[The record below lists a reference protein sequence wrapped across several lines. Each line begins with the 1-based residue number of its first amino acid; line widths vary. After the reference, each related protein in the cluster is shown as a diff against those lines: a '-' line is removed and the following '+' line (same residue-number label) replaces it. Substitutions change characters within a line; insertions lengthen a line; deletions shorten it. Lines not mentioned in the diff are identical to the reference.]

1 MADTMHLSKEE
12 LIARAQADME
22 RKLDAPEWTLR
33 QKLALTCRILFDGGH
48 DSGLAGQITARAP
61 EAGRYYTQRLG
72 LGFDEITA
80 DNLLVVDEDLRVQE
94 GGGMPNPAN
103 RFHSWIY
110 RARPD
115 VNCIIHTHPL
125 HAASL
130 SMLEVPLEISHMDN
144 CPLYGDVAFLKD
156 WPGVPVGNEEGEI
169 ISAAL
174 GDKRAI
180 LLSHHG
186 MLVAAASVEKPACWR
201 CSSSARAHAAAGDG
215 GRQDPADPAGAGAR
229 GARLDP
235 DAAPLAGGFRLLRAA
250 GAQDASR
257 RVGLRLAALQGGGA
271 CVSPPGSASG
281 RRRPLVRSGRGARRT
296 GAFRACLPVVFRST
310 PAHDRPASPI
320 ADPAPPASLS
330 LEQLAQRTGLT
341 KSYLSKLEEG

>member
-1 MADTMHLSKEE
+1 
-12 LIARAQADME
+12 
-22 RKLDAPEWTLR
+22 
-33 QKLALTCRILFDGGH
+33 
-48 DSGLAGQITARAP
+48 
-61 EAGRYYTQRLG
+61 
-72 LGFDEITA
+72 
-80 DNLLVVDEDLRVQE
+80 
-94 GGGMPNPAN
+94 MPNPAN

-186 MLVAAASVEKPACWR
+186 MLVAAGSVEEACVLALQFER
-201 CSSSARAHAAAGDG
+201 AARMQLLAMAAGKIQPIPPAL
-215 GRQDPADPAGAGAR
+215 GREAHDWILTPRRSQAGFAYY
-229 GARLDP
+229 
-235 DAAPLAGGFRLLRAA
+235 
-250 GAQDASR
+250 
-257 RVGLRLAALQGGGA
+257 
-271 CVSPPGSASG
+271 
-281 RRRPLVRSGRGARRT
+281 ARR
-296 GAFRACLPVVFRST
+296 AL
-310 PAHDRPASPI
+310 
-320 ADPAPPASLS
+320 
-330 LEQLAQRTGLT
+330 RTHRDVLG
-341 KSYLSKLEEG
+341 

>member
-186 MLVAAASVEKPACWR
+186 MLVAAGSVEEACVLALQFER
-201 CSSSARAHAAAGDG
+201 RAHAAAGDG

-235 DAAPLAGGFRLLRAA
+235 DAAPLAGGFRLRAA
-250 GAQDASR
+250 RAQDASR
-257 RVGLRLAALQGGGA
+257 RAGLRPVALQGGGA
-271 CVSPPGSASG
+271 CVSPPGGASAGVDPGPRG
-281 RRRPLVRSGRGARRT
+281 RAARRT
-296 GAFRACLPVVFRST
+296 GAFRACLSVVSA
-310 PAHDRPASPI
+310 PRPPMIDLPHRLRTLRRQQA
-320 ADPAPPASLS
+320 LS
-330 LEQLAQRTGLT
+330 LEQLAQRTA
-341 KSYLSKLEEG
+341 

>member
-1 MADTMHLSKEE
+1 MIDAPFQPSPPSVALTRADGIDAVQDGRHDGDKMSDTMHLGKDE
-12 LIARAQADME
+12 LIARAQAEMQRQFDT
-22 RKLDAPEWTLR
+22 PQWTLR
-33 QKLALTCRILFDGGH
+33 ERLALTCRILFDGGH
-48 DSGLAGQITARAP
+48 DSGLAGQITARTP

-80 DNLLVVDEDLRVQE
+80 SNLLVVDEDLRVQE

-125 HAASL
+125 HVASL
-130 SMLEVPLEISHMDN
+130 SMLEVPLEVSHMDN
-144 CPLYGDVAFLKD
+144 CTLYDDVAFLKD

-186 MLVAAASVEKPACWR
+186 MLIAAGSVEEACVLALQFERAARMQLLAMSAGKIQPIPPALGREAHDWILTPKR
-201 CSSSARAHAAAGDG
+201 SQVGFSYYARRALRAH
-215 GRQDPADPAGAGAR
+215 
-229 GARLDP
+229 P
-235 DAAPLAGGFRLLRAA
+235 D
-250 GAQDASR
+250 
-257 RVGLRLAALQGGGA
+257 V
-271 CVSPPGSASG
+271 
-281 RRRPLVRSGRGARRT
+281 
-296 GAFRACLPVVFRST
+296 
-310 PAHDRPASPI
+310 
-320 ADPAPPASLS
+320 LS
-330 LEQLAQRTGLT
+330 
-341 KSYLSKLEEG
+341 

>member
-1 MADTMHLSKEE
+1 MSDTMHLGKDE
-12 LIARAQADME
+12 LIARAKAEMQRQFDTPQWSLRE
-22 RKLDAPEWTLR
+22 R
-33 QKLALTCRILFDGGH
+33 LALTCRILFDGGH
-48 DSGLAGQITARAP
+48 DSGLAGQITARTAEP
-61 EAGRYYTQRLG
+61 GRYYTQRLG
-72 LGFDEITA
+72 LGFDEISA
-80 DNLLVVDEDLRVQE
+80 SNLLVVDEDLRVLE

-125 HAASL
+125 HVASL

-186 MLVAAASVEKPACWR
+186 MLIAAGSVEEACV
-201 CSSSARAHAAAGDG
+201 
-215 GRQDPADPAGAGAR
+215 
-229 GARLDP
+229 
-235 DAAPLAGGFRLLRAA
+235 LALQFERAA
-250 GAQDASR
+250 RMQLLAMSAGKIQPIPPALGREAHDWILTPKRSQ
-257 RVGLRLAALQGGGA
+257 VGF
-271 CVSPPGSASG
+271 SYY
-281 RRRPLVRSGRGARRT
+281 ARRALRT
-296 GAFRACLPVVFRST
+296 HTDV
-310 PAHDRPASPI
+310 
-320 ADPAPPASLS
+320 
-330 LEQLAQRTGLT
+330 LA
-341 KSYLSKLEEG
+341 

>member
-186 MLVAAASVEKPACWR
+186 MLVAAASVEEACVLALQFER
-201 CSSSARAHAAAGDG
+201 AARMQLLAMAAGKI
-215 GRQDPADPAGAGAR
+215 QPIPPALGR

-320 ADPAPPASLS
+320 ADPAPPASPVPGAAGATHGPDQAIFPS
-330 LEQLAQRTGLT
+330 W
-341 KSYLSKLEEG
+341 KEG